1 MSFSVVLGTDTFE
14 EAEIIKT
21 RHEGKELLKAL
32 KNLTIEY
39 DKLKSL
45 SVTDAEYIR
54 ECNQK
59 IKEATSTGNQ
69 QEVSRWS
76 IHLSLH
82 QKANEANLVK
92 LAACNS
98 ERSEISTKL
107 DARTLRYP
115 TFRLFLESQ
124 DLLDAEITEE
134 TKEHVDYEYDNPT
147 SGRSV
152 SPEPDTDFPPLEHIF
167 SGIRRA
173 PPRHEVFGELPPITG
188 PPLDE
193 ESMKKID
200 KNRGL
205 YRERERFLAGPSFL
219 PPAPKATAP
228 GPSRYDAQGQPIIP
242 RQTNLASSLEAF
254 ATHILPEDLR
264 THMGDSTPTMN
275 SLQNHL
281 DAPYQHFCHAKDVVQ
296 NAVRDLRNLP
306 PQRPTRE
313 ELWRM
318 NTPRYML
325 WDDPNPPAHYMRP
338 IWDNPLLYGPGAYSP
353 SELPSDP
360 DPPRAWIPGY
370 NTGRTPQP
378 APVKP
383 QPLTW
388 TCQYRHE
395 HISCD
400 GCNEGIKGMRFKCKV
415 SPDPLHVV
423 ANAND

>member
-1 MSFSVVLGTDTFE
+1 MGFSVVLGTDTFE

-39 DKLKSL
+39 DKLKNL
-45 SVTDAEYIR
+45 SIKDAEYIS
-54 ECNQK
+54 ECEQK

-69 QEVSRWS
+69 EEVSRWS

-98 ERSEISTKL
+98 ERSEISKKL
-107 DARTLRYP
+107 DARTLDYP

-124 DLLDAEITEE
+124 DLLDSEITEE
-134 TKEHVDYEYDNPT
+134 TKEHVDYEFDNPT

-152 SPEPDTDFPPLEHIF
+152 SPEPDPHYPPLEDIF

-200 KNRGL
+200 TSMGL
-205 YRERERFLAGPSFL
+205 HRERERFLAGPSFL
-219 PPAPKATAP
+219 PPAPQATAP
-228 GPSRYDAQGQPIIP
+228 GSSHHDAHGQPIVP
-242 RQTNLASSLEAF
+242 RQSSLASSLQAF
-254 ATHILPEDLR
+254 AIHILPEDLR

-296 NAVRDLRNLP
+296 NAVRDLRNYP
-306 PQRPTRE
+306 PQRPTRA
-313 ELWRM
+313 ELWRR

-325 WDDPNPPAHYMRP
+325 WDDPNPPAHFMRP
-338 IWDNPLLYGPGAYSP
+338 LWDNTPMYGSGAYNP
-353 SELPSDP
+353 SEQPI
-360 DPPRAWIPGY
+360 DPPRAWVPGHY
-370 NTGRTPQP
+370 NNPTPQP

-383 QPLTW
+383 QAPLW
-388 TCQYRHE
+388 TCKYRHE

-400 GCNEGIKGMRFKCKV
+400 GCNEGIRGMRFKCKV
-415 SPDPLHVV
+415 SLHPTHVLTK
-423 ANAND
+423 ANV